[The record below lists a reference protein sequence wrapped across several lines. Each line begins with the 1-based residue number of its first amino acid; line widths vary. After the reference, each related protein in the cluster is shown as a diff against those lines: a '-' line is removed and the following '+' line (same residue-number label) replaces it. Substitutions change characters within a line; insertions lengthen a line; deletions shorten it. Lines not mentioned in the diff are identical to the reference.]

1 MTIEEKE
8 KFLTEKIKL
17 MLDDINYGITS
28 ISSYL
33 SKDCLLRDG
42 TYKDAIITS
51 FYEPVMCN
59 SLSVYSDPDT
69 LEHLY
74 VRTGPMNFIDI
85 EEFFQPYKEDEDL
98 EK

>member
-1 MTIEEKE
+1 MTTKEKK

-17 MLDDINYGITS
+17 MLDDIGYGITS
-28 ISSYL
+28 IMTHF
-33 SKDCLLRDG
+33 SKDALLRDG
-42 TYKDAIITS
+42 TYRDVFITS

-59 SLSVYSDPDT
+59 SLSVWSDATT

-85 EEFFQPYKEDEDL
+85 KEFFQPYKEEDT
-98 EK
+98 EE